1 MKQKRTA
8 EDYLKTIHILSR
20 CGEVRGT
27 HIADMLGVSRATV
40 SLTLKALEQEGYL
53 LRMADHTVRLTDSG
67 REIAEATY
75 ARNRFFRTML
85 SSLGVDEKT
94 SAHDACELEHAV
106 SPESFAA
113 LQRLLP
119 GNEQEGEQTNEA

>member
-20 CGEVRGT
+20 HGEVRGT
-27 HIADMLGVSRATV
+27 HIADVLGVSRATV

-53 LRMADHTVRLTDSG
+53 LRMADHTVRLTDAG

-75 ARNRFFRTML
+75 ARNRFSARCSPRSAWMRRPRRMTPARWSMRSARKAL
-85 SSLGVDEKT
+85 PRCSGCCRETNTKEK
-94 SAHDACELEHAV
+94 
-106 SPESFAA
+106 
-113 LQRLLP
+113 RI
-119 GNEQEGEQTNEA
+119 NEV

>member
-20 CGEVRGT
+20 HGEVRGT
-27 HIADMLGVSRATV
+27 HIADVLGVSRATV

-53 LRMADHTVRLTDSG
+53 LRMADHTVRLTDAG

-75 ARNRFFRTML
+75 ARNRFFRAML
-85 SSLGVDEKT
+85 ASLGVDEKT
-94 SAHDACELEHAV
+94 SAHDACETEHAV
-106 SPESFAA
+106 NPESSAA

-119 GNEQEGEQTNEA
+119 DNKHEGEENQ

>member
-20 CGEVRGT
+20 QGEVHGT
-27 HIADMLGVSRATV
+27 HIAEALGVSRATV

-53 LRMADHTVRLTDSG
+53 LRMADHTIRLTDAG

-75 ARNRFFRTML
+75 ARNRFFRMML
-85 SSLGVDEKT
+85 ASLGVDEKT
-94 SAHDACELEHAV
+94 AARDACEMEHAV
-106 SPESFAA
+106 SPASFAA

-119 GNEQEGEQTNEA
+119 GNEHKGEENL

>member
-1 MKQKRTA
+1 M
-8 EDYLKTIHILSR
+8 D
-20 CGEVRGT
+20 
-27 HIADMLGVSRATV
+27 
-40 SLTLKALEQEGYL
+40 
-53 LRMADHTVRLTDSG
+53 DHTVRLTDSG
-67 REIAEATY
+67 REIAEGSY
-75 ARNRFFRTML
+75 ARNRFFRAML
-85 SSLGVDEKT
+85 ASLGVDEKT

>member
-1 MKQKRTA
+1 M
-8 EDYLKTIHILSR
+8 
-20 CGEVRGT
+20 
-27 HIADMLGVSRATV
+27 
-40 SLTLKALEQEGYL
+40 
-53 LRMADHTVRLTDSG
+53 RLTDAG

-119 GNEQEGEQTNEA
+119 GNKYKGEENQ

>member
-20 CGEVRGT
+20 HGEVRGT
-27 HIADMLGVSRATV
+27 HIADVLGVSRATV

-53 LRMADHTVRLTDSG
+53 LRMADHTVRLTDAG

-75 ARNRFFRTML
+75 VRNRFFRAMPASWNMRSARKALPRCSGCCQETNTK
-85 SSLGVDEKT
+85 EK
-94 SAHDACELEHAV
+94 
-106 SPESFAA
+106 
-113 LQRLLP
+113 RI
-119 GNEQEGEQTNEA
+119 NEV

>member
-20 CGEVRGT
+20 QGEVHGT
-27 HIADMLGVSRATV
+27 NIADALGVSRATV

-53 LRMADHTVRLTDSG
+53 LRMADHTVQLTAAG

-85 SSLGVDEKT
+85 ASLGVDEKT
-94 SAHDACELEHAV
+94 AAHDACEMEHAV
-106 SPESFAA
+106 SPASFAA
-113 LQRLLP
+113 LQQLLP
-119 GNEQEGEQTNEA
+119 GNEHKGEENL

>member
-1 MKQKRTA
+1 M
-8 EDYLKTIHILSR
+8 
-20 CGEVRGT
+20 V
-27 HIADMLGVSRATV
+27 
-40 SLTLKALEQEGYL
+40 
-53 LRMADHTVRLTDSG
+53 DHTVRLTDAG

-75 ARNRFFRTML
+75 ARNRFFRAML
-85 SSLGVDEKT
+85 ASLGVDEKT

-119 GNEQEGEQTNEA
+119 ENKHEGEQTNEA

>member
-20 CGEVRGT
+20 HGEVRGT
-27 HIADMLGVSRATV
+27 HIADVLGVSRATV

-53 LRMADHTVRLTDSG
+53 LRMADHTVRLTDAG

-75 ARNRFFRTML
+75 ARNRFFRAML
-85 SSLGVDEKT
+85 ASLGVAEKT

-106 SPESFAA
+106 SPESFSA

-119 GNEQEGEQTNEA
+119 GNKYKGEGNQ